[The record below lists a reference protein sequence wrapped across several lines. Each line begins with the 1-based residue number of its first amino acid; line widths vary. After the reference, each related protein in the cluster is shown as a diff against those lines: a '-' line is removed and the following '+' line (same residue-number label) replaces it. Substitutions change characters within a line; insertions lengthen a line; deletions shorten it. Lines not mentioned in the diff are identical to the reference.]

1 MIKLSIKLE
10 MIMKALVLESKG
22 APFVYKDVKDP
33 VLNENEAVAKI
44 IACGSGLTIQHVR
57 AGRIKVDY
65 PRIIGHEI
73 TAVIEEVGKNV
84 TNVSV
89 GDAVTAYFYLT
100 CGHCKWCN
108 NNRETLC
115 ENFGGYVGRE
125 IDGAYAE
132 YMKLPAENFLKIP
145 EALDWKKNPAEIA
158 VICDAIATPFKVIRH
173 ASIKTQDTVAI
184 IGAGGG
190 LGIHMIMMAKWANST
205 VIAVDIASDKFAA
218 CKQVGA
224 DICINPRDHND
235 NQAFY
240 DYTKGLGV
248 DVVIDFVS
256 NNESLNLGFSI
267 LARGGRLV
275 TLGGG
280 GPKNA
285 VTAYAGDLLNK
296 EAIVM
301 GSRYATKQE
310 VIDSL
315 ELVAR
320 GDVWPLVT
328 DVRDMSQAEEL
339 HALVEDAK
347 VTGRA
352 ALLIK

>member
-235 NQAFY
+235 NQVFY